1 MLCRSNDTA
10 TTEIY
15 TLSLHAL
22 EAFLSPDLPLMPR
35 MRAFNGP
42 DDTTWGVEVQNP
54 GASNA
59 VVVFRHPDG
68 QTGRF
73 DRYAWYISR
82 GSESQNVTGR
92 LNKRAV
98 LDSLGD
104 ADLQRL
110 FRRSMPVSTDRS
122 PATDI
127 G

>member
-1 MLCRSNDTA
+1 
-10 TTEIY
+10 
-15 TLSLHAL
+15 
-22 EAFLSPDLPLMPR
+22 MPR
-35 MRAFNGP
+35 IRAFTGP
-42 DDTTWGVEVQNP
+42 DNTTWGVEVQNP

-68 QTGRF
+68 RTARL
-73 DRYAWYISR
+73 DRYAWYIAR
-82 GSESQNVTGR
+82 GAESQNVIGR

-110 FRRSMPVSTDRS
+110 FRRSMPVSTGRS

>member
-1 MLCRSNDTA
+1 
-10 TTEIY
+10 
-15 TLSLHAL
+15 
-22 EAFLSPDLPLMPR
+22 MPR
-35 MRAFNGP
+35 MRAFTGP
-42 DDTTWGVEVQNP
+42 DSTMWGVEVQNP

-59 VVVFRHPDG
+59 VVLFRHLDG
-68 QTGRF
+68 QTARL
-73 DRYAWYISR
+73 DRYAWYITR

-122 PATDI
+122 PAP
-127 G
+127 GLG

>member
-1 MLCRSNDTA
+1 
-10 TTEIY
+10 
-15 TLSLHAL
+15 
-22 EAFLSPDLPLMPR
+22 MPR